1 MCGIVGTYPEED
13 VESIRRGLAMLRHR
27 GPDEQGIAG
36 TPAGTLGHSRL
47 AILDVAEGQQP
58 MVERDSWIV
67 FNGEIYNYRDLR
79 DCFDEAVATDSD
91 TEVILKLY
99 RTHGPDAISMLDGM
113 FAFAISDGEE
123 LFLARDP
130 LGIKPLYWSLHNER
144 LYFAS
149 EIKSLAWLTSD
160 IQEFPPGYWWHSD
173 CGFHKYTRLE
183 KPHPP
188 IILDAGSR
196 PDDAALKTIQNALR
210 KAVQKRLIAD
220 DMVEVGVS
228 LSGGI
233 DSSIVAALAREGRER
248 LDTFVVGTPQSEDI
262 EASQQVA
269 DYLGTRHHRYIYTF
283 KEMLDALPEVIYHLE
298 SFDAALIRS
307 SIPNYF
313 LARLASDHVKVIL
326 TGEGADELFA
336 GYAYLR
342 PFTDPGSLH
351 RELWIITSGLHN
363 TNLQRADRMSM
374 AFGLEA
380 RVPFLDENL
389 VNLVFNL
396 PPEWKMQESDWPEK
410 ELLRRSVAG
419 LLPDNIVRRP
429 KQKFSDGAGSINLLA
444 EQANATIS
452 DAAFERERCISDDVV
467 LRSKEELLYYR
478 IFDEM
483 FGDRIP
489 PEVIGRTRSIT
500 RGELN

>member
-13 VESIRRGLAMLRHR
+13 AESIGRGLAMLGHR
-27 GPDEQGIAG
+27 GPDEQGIAVI
-36 TPAGTLGHSRL
+36 PAGTFGHSRL
-47 AILDVAEGQQP
+47 AILDVANGQQP
-58 MVERDSWIV
+58 MAEQDSWIV

-79 DCFDEAVATDSD
+79 DQIDGEATTDSD

-99 RTHGPDAISMLDGM
+99 REYGPEAVSMLDGM
-113 FAFAISDGEE
+113 FAFAISDSNG

-130 LGIKPLYWSLHNER
+130 LGIKPLYWSLHNDR

-160 IQEFPPGYWWHSD
+160 IQEFPPGYYWHSSS
-173 CGFHKYTRLE
+173 GFHKYSQLE
-183 KPHPP
+183 KAHPP
-188 IILDAGSR
+188 IILDAERR
-196 PDDAALKTIQNALR
+196 PSDDALKLIQDALR
-210 KAVQKRLIAD
+210 EAVQKRLIAD
-220 DMVEVGVS
+220 DLVDVGVS
-228 LSGGI
+228 LSGGL
-233 DSSIVAALAREGRER
+233 DSSIVAALACEGRDR
-248 LDTFVVGTPQSEDI
+248 LDTFVVGTPESEDI

-269 DYLGTRHHRYIYTF
+269 DYLGTQHHRYIYTF
-283 KEMLDALPEVIYHLE
+283 EEMLAALPEVIYHLE

-313 LARLASDHVKVIL
+313 LARLAADHVKVIL

-351 RELWIITSGLHN
+351 RELWVITSSLHN

-380 RVPFLDENL
+380 RVPFLDENM
-389 VNLVFNL
+389 VDMVFNL

-410 ELLRRSVAG
+410 ELLRRSVAE

-429 KQKFSDGAGSINLLA
+429 KQKFSDGAGSINLLT
-444 EQANATIS
+444 EHANETIS
-452 DAAFERERCISDDVV
+452 DAAFEQERRVSDDVV

-478 IFDEM
+478 VFDEM
-483 FGDRIP
+483 FGDRVP

>member
-13 VESIRRGLAMLRHR
+13 VESIGRGLGMLQHR
-27 GPDEQGIAG
+27 GPDEQGIAD
-36 TPAGTLGHSRL
+36 TPVGTLGHSRL

-58 MVERDSWIV
+58 MAERDSWIV
-67 FNGEIYNYRDLR
+67 FNGEVYNYRDLKNE
-79 DCFDEAVATDSD
+79 FDEDVETDSD

-99 RTHGPDAISMLDGM
+99 KHYGTDTASMLDGM
-113 FAFAISDGEE
+113 FAFAISDNDS

-130 LGIKPLYWSLHNER
+130 LGIKPLYWSLHDER
-144 LYFAS
+144 LYFDS
-149 EIKSLAWLTSD
+149 EIKSLAWMTSD

-173 CGFHKYTRLE
+173 CGFRKYTELE
-183 KPHPP
+183 KTHPP
-188 IILDAGSR
+188 IILDTVHR
-196 PDDAALKTIQNALR
+196 PDGDALQIIQDALR
-210 KAVQKRLIAD
+210 EAVQKRLIAD
-220 DMVEVGVS
+220 DLVEVGVS
-228 LSGGI
+228 LSGGL
-233 DSSIVAALAREGRER
+233 DSSIVAALAREGRDR
-248 LDTFVVGTPQSEDI
+248 LDTFVVGTPESEDI

-269 DYLGTRHHRYIYTF
+269 DFLGTNHHRYIYTF
-283 KEMLDALPEVIYHLE
+283 DEMLDVLPEVIYHLE

-307 SIPNYF
+307 SIPNFF

-342 PFTDPGSLH
+342 PINDPVTLH
-351 RELWIITSGLHN
+351 RELWKITSMLHN

-389 VNLVFNL
+389 VDMVFNL

-410 ELLRRSVAG
+410 ELLRRSVVE

-429 KQKFSDGAGSINLLA
+429 KQKFSDGAGSIDLLA
-444 EQANATIS
+444 EHANTTIS
-452 DAAFERERCISDDVV
+452 DAAFERERQVSDLVT

-478 IFDEM
+478 IFNEQ
-483 FGDRIP
+483 FGDRVP